1 MKKKNSMR
9 INILKKGDKVLSVS
23 SNFVA
28 VSRKNGE
35 VDLIPFAY
43 DQEGSIRIAEDK
55 IITIGY
61 GDNTV
66 EVVRDGVKFETF

>member
-1 MKKKNSMR
+1 MKKNDSMR

-28 VSRKNGE
+28 VVRKNGE
-35 VDLIPFAY
+35 VDLIPVAY
-43 DQEGSIRIAEDK
+43 DQDGSFRIAEDK
-55 IITIGY
+55 IVTIGY

-66 EVVRDGVKFETF
+66 EVVKDGVKFETF